1 MTNQGRLWVLIS
13 LLCRLH
19 FSLCWLAPF
28 TLRYG
33 PSDCSLWSKTGPTQ
47 EMSYLSC
54 CELCCKLSTAVWD
67 LPDKKKQKTLNPCTK
82 SSPQTPWNLVLICSH
97 SLILP
102 IKRFFWTPLATSTH
116 WKLPS
121 CSIVPGRLHIFPLQ
135 QLPLVFPA
143 GYCVAFPNCTTQGSN
158 TIKMMLC
165 AVKCLAS
172 EKT

>member
-67 LPDKKKQKTLNPCTK
+67 LPDKKKNKKTLNPCTM

-102 IKRFFWTPLATSTH
+102 IKRFFGH
-116 WKLPS
+116 PS
-121 CSIVPGRLHIFPLQ
+121 
-135 QLPLVFPA
+135 QLPPTENCRPARSYLAGCIFFPYSSSPLFSLQNIVLLSPIA
-143 GYCVAFPNCTTQGSN
+143 PHRGP
-158 TIKMMLC
+158 IP
-165 AVKCLAS
+165 
-172 EKT
+172 